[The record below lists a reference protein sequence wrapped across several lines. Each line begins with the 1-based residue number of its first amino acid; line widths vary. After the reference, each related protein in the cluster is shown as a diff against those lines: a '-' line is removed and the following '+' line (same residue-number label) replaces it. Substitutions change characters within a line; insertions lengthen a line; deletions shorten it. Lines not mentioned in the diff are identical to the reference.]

1 MMRIVRYIV
10 VLICIMLWGGN
21 ALAQSDDIEVAD
33 STSADW
39 EGGYNATIIGS
50 FAINSYTLSYMVDG
64 AEYKTITI
72 LYGTTIIP
80 ETYPTKEGYTFS
92 GWSEIPET
100 MPAHNITVT
109 GIFSV
114 NKYKVTFMYGNNVLT
129 TIEVNYG
136 EAIELPTSLNS
147 ERYTLVEWKE
157 VPETMPAY
165 DIIIYAD
172 YVDGIETITTDRKD
186 VQYIQ
191 MTGMY
196 INGLKRG
203 VNIIRTKNGKTR
215 KVWVK

>member
-109 GIFSV
+109 GSFTV
-114 NKYKVTFMYGNNVLT
+114 NQYKVTFMYGDNVLT
-129 TIEVNYG
+129 TIEVTYG

-147 ERYTLVEWKE
+147 DRYTLIEWLN

-172 YVDGIETITTDRKD
+172 YVDGIDTITADSKYAR
-186 VQYIQ
+186 YIQ
-191 MTGMY
+191 MNGMY
-196 INGLKRG
+196 TNELKQGL
-203 VNIIRTKNGKTR
+203 NIIRMKDGTAK